1 MLKHIVM
8 WKFLSEAQGH
18 TKQENMDIIRE
29 RLEALVPIIPELK
42 ALEIGR
48 DVLGSDMSCDMV
60 LICRFDSLE
69 ALDIYKNHPEHKK
82 VSAYVKSVRESRV
95 CVDFWEQE

>member
-8 WKFLSEAQGH
+8 WRFLPEAQGH

-42 ALEIGR
+42 SLEIGQ
-48 DVLGSDMSCDMV
+48 DVLHSDMSYDMA

-82 VSAYVKSVRESRV
+82 VSAFVKSVRETRA
-95 CVDFWEQE
+95 CVDYWEEA